1 MLKVPKPTLLSADVY
16 TDCIG
21 IFQDVALRARLEAC
35 KPLIADAETEFEA
48 KITRGQI
55 YTIAHE
61 TVVNGNVTK
70 KELKKVY
77 SDQMLKSKI
86 GRTHYNKLLKAAK
99 GDLCPLCAHR
109 EATTLDHYLPKAK
122 YPRLSVV
129 PINLVPACRD
139 CNTGKLTSYP
149 RTPEEESIHPYY
161 DDIESDQW
169 LGAKINR
176 TTPLSITFYVVH
188 VAGWSGLLFERTK
201 NHFLSYKLNTL
212 YATQAGREL
221 TARKHQYTSTYHSGA
236 GAAGVKKLLADESIS
251 RSQSNINS
259 WQSALYRCLASDDWF
274 CNGGF
279 DQIED

>member
-16 TDCIG
+16 SDCIG
-21 IFQDVALRARLEAC
+21 VFQDAALRGRLAAC
-35 KPLIADAETEFEA
+35 KPLIADAEAEFDA
-48 KITRGQI
+48 KITKGLV
-55 YTIAHE
+55 YTIPHE

-70 KELKKVY
+70 SELKKVY

-86 GRTHYNKLLKAAK
+86 GRVHYEILLNAAK

-109 EATTLDHYLPKAK
+109 EAKTLDHYLPKAK

-149 RTPEEESIHPYY
+149 RTPEEETIHPYY
-161 DDIESDQW
+161 DDIEADQW
-169 LGAKINR
+169 LEARINR
-176 TTPLSITFYVVH
+176 GIPLSVTFYVVH
-188 VAGWSGLLFERTK
+188 AAGWSDLLFERVK
-201 NHFLSYKLNTL
+201 NHFLSYSLHIL

-221 TARKHQYTSTYHSGA
+221 TARKLHYTTTYDSGA
-236 GAAGVKKLLADESIS
+236 GAAGVRKLLGDESIS
-251 RSQSNINS
+251 RSASNLNS
-259 WQSALYRCLASDDWF
+259 WQSALYRCVANDDWF

-279 DQIED
+279 AQI